1 MLQKRKAPNKEWN
14 MWDFIILSKP
24 STGSFFFFLSK
35 YESIMKVE
43 KKWELPNKGQDNL
56 NFT

>member
-1 MLQKRKAPNKEWN
+1 VLQKRKAPNKEWN

-24 STGSFFFFLSK
+24 STGSFFILFK
-35 YESIMKVE
+35 YESIVKVK

-56 NFT
+56 SFT